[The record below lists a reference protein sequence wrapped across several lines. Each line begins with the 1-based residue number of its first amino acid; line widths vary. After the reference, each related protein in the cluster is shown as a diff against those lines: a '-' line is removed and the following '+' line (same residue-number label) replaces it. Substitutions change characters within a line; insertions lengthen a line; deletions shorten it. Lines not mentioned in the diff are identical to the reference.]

1 MRHKVCDLLQLYMH
15 HVTNWDNARDIIGGI
30 KQLEGI
36 NKITY
41 TKYSEFCWT

>member
-1 MRHKVCDLLQLYMH
+1 MRHKVCNLLQLYMH
-15 HVTNWDNARDIIGGI
+15 RVTNWDNARDIIGGI
-30 KQLEGI
+30 KQLEGM